1 MFRTG
6 LLSLYIL
13 VGACAEKPDFDTR
26 YEEAAKDISERAE
39 AIDAELAAEEETREI
54 EPSEQD
60 K

>member
-1 MFRTG
+1 M
-6 LLSLYIL
+6 SLYIL